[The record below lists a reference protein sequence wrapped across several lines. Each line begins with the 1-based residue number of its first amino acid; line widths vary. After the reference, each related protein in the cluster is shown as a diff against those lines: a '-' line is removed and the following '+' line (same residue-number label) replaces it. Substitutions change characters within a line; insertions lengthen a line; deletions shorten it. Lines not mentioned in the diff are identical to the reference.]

1 MNKTKIIKFII
12 AIIVAMVQLCAITS
26 KVNAANIGET
36 KTLERGQKGYYCV
49 QKWDG
54 SKWVY
59 LTYNQTFYTDND
71 GQKYIAYC
79 LSPGKPGVGYVSDEK
94 ESYDV
99 KINGLLNNDVI
110 WRVLKNGYPNKSI
123 SELGVETADDAYFAT
138 MQAIN
143 AILRGYTIDEAR
155 SLYSPGKFAI
165 NGENF
170 EDVQRRGYKTLDLMF
185 KLMDIGLN
193 GKETRKEFLNISI
206 KNSTQLIKENDN
218 YYSQTF
224 QVQSSAEIVE
234 FRVEKMENLPE
245 GSYISDEKGN
255 KKENFKGNEKFKV
268 HIPREKIVNDFNGK
282 IFIKAKQKNYPIYFG
297 ASSIDGFQD
306 YALCNNSYSETTA
319 STEINVKTNKSK
331 LKIIKVDEETQEV
344 IPGVKFEITHSDGT
358 KEIRTTDKN
367 GCIELVNQIPGT
379 IYIKEIETV
388 GKYELDSTERK
399 INLKYD
405 DIQEIKIENKL
416 QKGNIK
422 IIKIDKENKDVKLA
436 NVKFELKDEEGN
448 IINEGITD
456 KNGEL
461 YFNDLVI
468 GKYTVIE
475 KETNKEYELSKDEIN
490 VEVINGTTE
499 ELEIENQK
507 IKIPEIPKVPEQPEK
522 NETPMT
528 PEKTDETEKEEK
540 VPEKQE
546 PIKQE
551 KQEIVKKELPKTGS
565 DELKTKMPVS
575 FIFIAIY
582 NICLI
587 LIKILKKCL

>member
-170 EDVQRRGYKTLDLMF
+170 EDVQRRGNKTLDLMF

-193 GKETRKEFLNISI
+193 GKETRKDFLNISI

-224 QVQSSAEIVE
+224 QVQSSAEIAE
-234 FRVEKMENLPE
+234 FRVEKLENLPE

-255 KKENFKGNEKFKV
+255 KKENFKGNEKFKL

-306 YALCNNSYSETTA
+306 YALSNNSYSETTA
-319 STEINVKTNKSK
+319 STEIDVKTDKSK

-422 IIKIDKENKDVKLA
+422 IIKIDKENKEVKLA

-475 KETNKEYELSKDEIN
+475 KETNNEYELSKDEIN

-499 ELEIENQK
+499 ELEIENKK
-507 IKIPEIPKVPEQPEK
+507 IKLPEIPKVPEQPEK
-522 NETPMT
+522 KETPKT
-528 PEKTDETEKEEK
+528 PETTDVPKKEQKVSEKL
-540 VPEKQE
+540 E
-546 PIKQE
+546 PVKE
-551 KQEIVKKELPKTGS
+551 AKKELPKTGS

-575 FIFIAIY
+575 LIFIAIY